1 MSIAHLIELQEIDSQ
16 LDDLNSLLGD
26 LPKMVDDLNSQE
38 HSLITKVQE
47 DKKRSKDIN
56 LSLNKSETANKTI
69 QEKIDKLTDQ
79 LFLVTNNKQYDALTL
94 EIDHLKEKKEN
105 HESQILAHIEEN
117 EELEKSIDENEKL
130 LTELKSD
137 LDVRRKKLET
147 ALSET
152 ADEKAALENSR
163 EKQIS
168 KIDSSTI
175 QIYSKVISARSGVAV
190 VPLSGDSCGGCG
202 AALPIQMASE
212 IRGGKT
218 HTCFN
223 CGRFVYGKKN

>member
-1 MSIAHLIELQEIDSQ
+1 MSIVHLIELQEIDSQ

-26 LPKMVDDLNSQE
+26 LPKMVDDLNTQE
-38 HSLITKVQE
+38 HSLITKVEE

-56 LSLNKSETANKTI
+56 LSLSKSETANKTI

-94 EIDHLKEKKEN
+94 EIDHLKEKKED
-105 HESQILAHIEEN
+105 HESQIISDIEEN
-117 EELEKSIDENEKL
+117 ENLEKSINENEKL
-130 LTELKSD
+130 LSELKSD
-137 LDVRRKKLET
+137 LDVRRKKLEA

-163 EKQIS
+163 EKQVS

-175 QIYSKVISARSGVAV
+175 EIYSKVISARSGVAV

-218 HTCFN
+218 HRCFN
-223 CGRFVYGKKN
+223 CGRFVYSKKI

>member
-1 MSIAHLIELQEIDSQ
+1 MSISHLIELQEIDSQ

-26 LPKMVDDLNSQE
+26 LPKMVDDLNNQE
-38 HSLITKVQE
+38 HSLITKVEE

-56 LSLNKSETANKTI
+56 LSLRKSETANKTI
-69 QEKIDKLTDQ
+69 QEKIEQLTDQ

-94 EIDHLKEKKEN
+94 EIDHLKEKKED
-105 HESQILAHIEEN
+105 HESQIISDIEEN
-117 EELEKSIDENEKL
+117 ENLEKSINENEKL
-130 LTELKSD
+130 LSELKSD
-137 LDVRRKKLET
+137 LDVRRKKLEA

-152 ADEKAALENSR
+152 ADEKTALENSR
-163 EKQIS
+163 EKQVS
-168 KIDSSTI
+168 KIDSSVM

-218 HTCFN
+218 HRCFN
-223 CGRFVYGKKN
+223 CGRFVYSKKI

>member
-38 HSLITKVQE
+38 HSLIAKVQE

>member
-1 MSIAHLIELQEIDSQ
+1 MTIANLIELQEIDSQ

-26 LPKMVDDLNSQE
+26 LPKMVNDLNAQE
-38 HSLITKVQE
+38 HSLTSKVEE

-56 LSLNKSETANKTI
+56 LSLSKSETANKTI
-69 QEKIDKLTDQ
+69 QEKINKLTDQ

-105 HESQILAHIEEN
+105 NDYQILEHIDEN
-117 EELEKSIDENEKL
+117 EKLEKSIDENEKL
-130 LTELKSD
+130 LIELKSD
-137 LDVRRKKLET
+137 LDLRRKKLES

-152 ADEKAALENSR
+152 ADEKAALEDSR

-168 KIDSSTI
+168 KIDSKTV
-175 QIYSKVISARSGVAV
+175 QIYSKVISARSGIAV
-190 VPLSGDSCGGCG
+190 VPLSGNSCGGCG

-212 IRGGKT
+212 IRGGET

-223 CGRFVYGKKN
+223 CGRFVYSKEN

>member
-1 MSIAHLIELQEIDSQ
+1 MSIVHLIELQEIDSQ

-26 LPKMVDDLNSQE
+26 LPKMVDDLNTQE
-38 HSLITKVQE
+38 HSLITKVEE

-56 LSLNKSETANKTI
+56 LSLSKSETANKTI

-94 EIDHLKEKKEN
+94 EIDHLKEKKED
-105 HESQILAHIEEN
+105 HESQIISDIEEN
-117 EELEKSIDENEKL
+117 ENLEKSINENEKL
-130 LTELKSD
+130 LSELKSD
-137 LDVRRKKLET
+137 LDVRRKKLEA

-152 ADEKAALENSR
+152 ADEKTALENSR
-163 EKQIS
+163 EKQVS
-168 KIDSSTI
+168 KIDSSVL

-218 HTCFN
+218 DRCFN
-223 CGRFVYGKKN
+223 CGRFVYSKKN

>member
-26 LPKMVDDLNSQE
+26 LPKMVDDLNNQE
-38 HSLITKVQE
+38 HSLITKVEE

-56 LSLNKSETANKTI
+56 LSLSKSETANKTI
-69 QEKIDKLTDQ
+69 QEKIEQLTDQ

-94 EIDHLKEKKEN
+94 EIDHLKEKKED
-105 HESQILAHIEEN
+105 HESQIISDIEEN
-117 EELEKSIDENEKL
+117 ENLEKSINENEKL
-130 LTELKSD
+130 LSELKSD
-137 LDVRRKKLET
+137 LDVRRKKLEE

-152 ADEKAALENSR
+152 ADEKTALENSR
-163 EKQIS
+163 EKQVS
-168 KIDSSTI
+168 KIDSSVM

-218 HTCFN
+218 HRCFN
-223 CGRFVYGKKN
+223 CGRFVYSKKI

>member
-1 MSIAHLIELQEIDSQ
+1 MSISYLIELQEIDSQ

-26 LPKMVDDLNSQE
+26 LPKMVDDLNAQE
-38 HSLITKVQE
+38 HSLTSKVEE
-47 DKKRSKDIN
+47 DKKRSKDIS
-56 LSLNKSETANKTI
+56 LSLSKSETANKTI
-69 QEKIDKLTDQ
+69 QEKIDRLTDQ

-94 EIDHLKEKKEN
+94 EIDHLKEKKES
-105 HESQILAHIEEN
+105 HESQILEHIEEN
-117 EELEKSIDENEKL
+117 EELEKSIDDNEKL

-137 LDVRRKKLET
+137 LDVRRKKLEA

-190 VPLSGDSCGGCG
+190 VSLSGDSCGGCG

-218 HTCFN
+218 HRCFN
-223 CGRFVYGKKN
+223 CGRFVYSKKN

>member
-1 MSIAHLIELQEIDSQ
+1 MSISHLIELQEIDSQ
-16 LDDLNSLLGD
+16 LDDLNSFLGD

-38 HSLITKVQE
+38 HSLITKVEE

-56 LSLNKSETANKTI
+56 LSLNKSESANKTI

-79 LFLVTNNKQYDALTL
+79 LFLVTNNKQYDALTV
-94 EIDHLKEKKEN
+94 EIDHLKQKKEDY
-105 HESQILAHIEEN
+105 ESKIIDHIEEN
-117 EELEKSIDENEKL
+117 EVLEKSIGENEKL

-137 LDVRRKKLET
+137 LDVRRKKLEA

-163 EKQIS
+163 KKQIS
-168 KIDSSTI
+168 KIDSDTI
-175 QIYSKVISARSGVAV
+175 KIYSKVISARSGIAV

-212 IRGGKT
+212 IRSGKT

-223 CGRFVYGKKN
+223 CGRFVYSKKN

>member
-1 MSIAHLIELQEIDSQ
+1 MSITHLIELQEIDSQ

-26 LPKMVDDLNSQE
+26 LPKMVDDLNAQE
-38 HSLITKVQE
+38 HSLASKVEE
-47 DKKRSKDIN
+47 DKKRSQDIS

-69 QEKIDKLTDQ
+69 QGKIDKLTDQ

-105 HESQILAHIEEN
+105 HESQILEHIEEN

-130 LTELKSD
+130 LTELKTD
-137 LDVRRKKLET
+137 LDVRRKKLEA

-163 EKQIS
+163 KEQLT
-168 KIDSSTI
+168 KIDSTTI

-190 VPLSGDSCGGCG
+190 VSLSGDSCGGCG

-218 HTCFN
+218 HRCFN
-223 CGRFVYGKKN
+223 CGRFVYSKKN

>member
-47 DKKRSKDIN
+47 DKKRSKDII

>member
-1 MSIAHLIELQEIDSQ
+1 MSIVHLIELQEIDSQ

-26 LPKMVDDLNSQE
+26 LPKMVDDLNTQE
-38 HSLITKVQE
+38 HSLITKVEE

-56 LSLNKSETANKTI
+56 LSLSKSETANKTI

-94 EIDHLKEKKEN
+94 EIDHLKEKKEDY
-105 HESQILAHIEEN
+105 ESQMISDIEEN
-117 EELEKSIDENEKL
+117 EKLEKSINENEKL
-130 LTELKSD
+130 LSELKSD
-137 LDVRRKKLET
+137 LDVRRKKLEA

-163 EKQIS
+163 EKQVS

-175 QIYSKVISARSGVAV
+175 EIYSKVISARSGVAV

-218 HTCFN
+218 HRCFN
-223 CGRFVYGKKN
+223 CGRFVYSKKI

>member
-26 LPKMVDDLNSQE
+26 LPKMVDDLNAQE
-38 HSLITKVQE
+38 HSLINRVEE

-56 LSLNKSETANKTI
+56 LSLNKSETANETI
-69 QEKIDKLTDQ
+69 QEKINKLTDQ

-94 EIDHLKEKKEN
+94 EIDHLKQQKED
-105 HESQILAHIEEN
+105 HDSQIIANIEEN
-117 EELEKSIDENEKL
+117 EELEKSINENEEL
-130 LTELKSD
+130 LTKLKSD
-137 LDVRRKKLET
+137 LDVRRKKLEA

-163 EKQIS
+163 EKQIL

-190 VPLSGDSCGGCG
+190 VSLTGDSCGGCG

-212 IRGGKT
+212 IRAGKT
-218 HTCFN
+218 HNCFN
-223 CGRFVYGKKN
+223 CGRFVYSKKN

>member
-1 MSIAHLIELQEIDSQ
+1 MSISHLIELQEIDSQ
-16 LDDLNSLLGD
+16 LDDLNSFLGD

-38 HSLITKVQE
+38 HSLITKVEE

-56 LSLNKSETANKTI
+56 LSLNKSESANKTI

-79 LFLVTNNKQYDALTL
+79 LFLVTNNKQYDALTV
-94 EIDHLKEKKEN
+94 EIDHLKQKKEDY
-105 HESQILAHIEEN
+105 ESKIIDHIEEN
-117 EELEKSIDENEKL
+117 EVLEKSIGENEKL

-137 LDVRRKKLET
+137 LDVRRKKLEA

-152 ADEKAALENSR
+152 ADEKASLENSR
-163 EKQIS
+163 KKQIS
-168 KIDSSTI
+168 KIDSNTI
-175 QIYSKVISARSGVAV
+175 KIYSKVISARSGIAV

-212 IRGGKT
+212 IRSGKT

-223 CGRFVYGKKN
+223 CGRFVYSKKN

>member
-1 MSIAHLIELQEIDSQ
+1 MSIVHLIELQEIDSQ

-26 LPKMVDDLNSQE
+26 LPKMVDDLNTQE
-38 HSLITKVQE
+38 HSLITKVEE

-56 LSLNKSETANKTI
+56 LSLSKSETANKTI

-94 EIDHLKEKKEN
+94 EIDHLKEKKED
-105 HESQILAHIEEN
+105 HESQIISDIEEN
-117 EELEKSIDENEKL
+117 ENLEKSINENEKL
-130 LTELKSD
+130 LSELKSD
-137 LDVRRKKLET
+137 LDVRRKKLEA

-152 ADEKAALENSR
+152 ADEKTALENSR
-163 EKQIS
+163 EKQVS
-168 KIDSSTI
+168 KIDSSVM

-218 HTCFN
+218 HRCFN
-223 CGRFVYGKKN
+223 CGRFVYSKKI